1 MFSAGHP
8 DTLSSHC
15 SPHFPI
21 PCSLFTQ
28 ILPNRLAYMWPSGRL
43 LEPAPS
49 LQSLM
54 DSLVSSFTVIISS
67 RSYLC
72 LTHFLYKYSLW
83 KTNLS
88 RCSLDKACSWS
99 LCFTVHSIASHLFLF
114 VGKKDKSVIAHVQL
128 VLWGKPEGIGAK
140 EVYSERVTP
149 EEKGDV
155 RKSGASPMGPM
166 GVKMGWG
173 RWGGRL
179 STTVTDQSS
188 LGDIL
193 DQNQLQSAALNSC
206 LNTAINKW
214 TNK

>member
-1 MFSAGHP
+1 MTFREITGTCSISPKSDGLSCQLLHCDYIYP
-8 DTLSSHC
+8 FLSLSNSFLVQIFPVKDKPQYMPLLSS
-15 SPHFPI
+15 
-21 PCSLFTQ
+21 
-28 ILPNRLAYMWPSGRL
+28 
-43 LEPAPS
+43 
-49 LQSLM
+49 
-54 DSLVSSFTVIISS
+54 
-67 RSYLC
+67 
-72 LTHFLYKYSLW
+72 
-83 KTNLS
+83 
-88 RCSLDKACSWS
+88 SLDKACSRS

-193 DQNQLQSAALNSC
+193 DQ
-206 LNTAINKW
+206 
-214 TNK
+214 